1 MLRTTYFAAQLL
13 AALTQALSVTQ
24 HVASMT
30 DDDFMAL
37 LAQTEPVTAD
47 DISLLASTA
56 SSLDQSAEDKAASLA
71 ATKAAKGSANGKC

>member
-56 SSLDQSAEDKAASLA
+56 SSLDTSAEDKAS
-71 ATKAAKGSANGKC
+71 